1 MSDESVDNLEAAMA
15 DVAESLE
22 LTRKPNTGSKTGE
35 PAPKQVLLRASE
47 LDHRRWKE
55 AAERRGVSMAEFI
68 RDVVNSAARDILD
81 CPHPSNMKRFYPWA
95 TKCLACGELIEV
107 RDRRSEKAQV
117 ERIKKPRFKK

>member
-1 MSDESVDNLEAAMA
+1 MSDEEMDNLEAAMA

-22 LTRKPNTGSKTGE
+22 LTRKSNTGSKAGE

-47 LDHRRWKE
+47 TDHKRWKE

-68 RDVVNSAARDILD
+68 RDSVNAVAKDILD

-95 TKCLACGELIEV
+95 TKCLQCGELIEV
-107 RDRRSEKAQV
+107 RSTRDAKAQG
-117 ERIKKPRFKK
+117 ERVRKPRFKK